1 MSQAIASA
9 RKRRG
14 VPQQNPVPEV
24 PQNRMTSTLQQ
35 QPGQNIN
42 APGLTLPQVIAL
54 IDRRLM
60 NLEKFAKE
68 SKEVPLT
75 TSSSTQSL
83 SEPATL
89 SSDLLDEFNNR
100 FELLATE
107 INNMKDIVLKL
118 QSYTMDVNKTL
129 LEERINVFSDLGV
142 PANATTNENISFEP
156 EDLDNADLTSLNLK
170 SLVQQEFS
178 HDFK

>member
-14 VPQQNPVPEV
+14 VPQQNPIPEV
-24 PQNRMTSTLQQ
+24 PQNRMTPSPQQ
-35 QPGQNIN
+35 NGQTIN

-54 IDRRLM
+54 MDRRLI

-68 SKEVPLT
+68 SKET
-75 TSSSTQSL
+75 TVNNASTQSL
-83 SEPATL
+83 PDQVTL
-89 SSDLLDEFNNR
+89 PNELLDEFNNR

-129 LEERINVFSDLGV
+129 LQERINVFSDLGV
-142 PANATTNENISFEP
+142 PANNENISFEP
-156 EDLDNADLTSLNLK
+156 EDLDAADLSSVNLK

>member
-24 PQNRMTSTLQQ
+24 PQNRMNPSAQQ
-35 QPGQNIN
+35 QPVNS
-42 APGLTLPQVIAL
+42 PGLTLPQVIAL
-54 IDRRLM
+54 MDRRLI
-60 NLEKFAKE
+60 NLERFAKE
-68 SKEVPLT
+68 TKEPPLT
-75 TSSSTQSL
+75 TNSSSQSL
-83 SEPATL
+83 PEQMAMPT
-89 SSDLLDEFNNR
+89 DLLDEFNNR

-129 LEERINVFSDLGV
+129 LQERINVFSDLGV
-142 PANATTNENISFEP
+142 PANNENISFEP
-156 EDLDNADLTSLNLK
+156 DDVAAAADLTSLNLK

-178 HDFK
+178 HDFN

>member
-24 PQNRMTSTLQQ
+24 PQNRMNPSVQ

-42 APGLTLPQVIAL
+42 TPGLTLPQVISL
-54 IDRRLM
+54 IDRRLT

-68 SKEVPLT
+68 SKET
-75 TSSSTQSL
+75 TITTNSSTQSL
-83 SEPATL
+83 PETSALPT
-89 SSDLLDEFNNR
+89 DILDEFNNR

-142 PANATTNENISFEP
+142 PTNATNNENISFEP

>member
-24 PQNRMTSTLQQ
+24 PQNRMTASPQQ
-35 QPGQNIN
+35 QNGQNNN

-54 IDRRLM
+54 MDRRLI
-60 NLEKFAKE
+60 NLERFAKE
-68 SKEVPLT
+68 SKET
-75 TSSSTQSL
+75 TVSNASTQSL
-83 SEPATL
+83 SEPVAFPNE
-89 SSDLLDEFNNR
+89 LLDEFNNR

-129 LEERINVFSDLGV
+129 LQERINVFSDLGV
-142 PANATTNENISFEP
+142 HANNENISFEP
-156 EDLDNADLTSLNLK
+156 EDLDPADLTSLNLK

-178 HDFK
+178 DDFK

>member
-14 VPQQNPVPEV
+14 VPQQNPIPEV
-24 PQNRMTSTLQQ
+24 PQNRMSPSPQQ
-35 QPGQNIN
+35 QNIN

-54 IDRRLM
+54 MDRRLI
-60 NLEKFAKE
+60 NLERFAKE
-68 SKEVPLT
+68 TKETPLT
-75 TSSSTQSL
+75 TNSSTQSL
-83 SEPATL
+83 PEQMAMPT
-89 SSDLLDEFNNR
+89 DLLDEFNNR

-129 LEERINVFSDLGV
+129 LQERINVFSDLGV
-142 PANATTNENISFEP
+142 PANNENISFEP
-156 EDLDNADLTSLNLK
+156 EELDADDLTSLNLK

>member
-24 PQNRMTSTLQQ
+24 PQNRMTPSSQQ
-35 QPGQNIN
+35 QSGQNIN

-54 IDRRLM
+54 IDRRLT

-68 SKEVPLT
+68 SKEVPVT
-75 TSSSTQSL
+75 TTSSTQSAP
-83 SEPATL
+83 EQITL
-89 SSDLLDEFNNR
+89 PNDLLEEFNNR

-107 INNMKDIVLKL
+107 MNNMKDIVLKL

-142 PANATTNENISFEP
+142 PTNNENISFEP
-156 EDLDNADLTSLNLK
+156 EDLENADLTSVNLK

-178 HDFK
+178 QDYN

>member
-14 VPQQNPVPEV
+14 VPQQNPIPEV
-24 PQNRMTSTLQQ
+24 PQNRMTPTLQQ
-35 QPGQNIN
+35 QTGQNIN

-54 IDRRLM
+54 MDRRLI

-68 SKEVPLT
+68 SKET
-75 TSSSTQSL
+75 TVSNASTQSL
-83 SEPATL
+83 SEPVALQTE
-89 SSDLLDEFNNR
+89 LLDEFNNR

-129 LEERINVFSDLGV
+129 LQERINVFSDLGV
-142 PANATTNENISFEP
+142 PANVENISFEP
-156 EDLDNADLTSLNLK
+156 DELDAADLTSLNLK

-178 HDFK
+178 QDFK

>member
-24 PQNRMTSTLQQ
+24 PQNRMTPSPQQ
-35 QPGQNIN
+35 QNGQNIN

-54 IDRRLM
+54 IDRRLI

-68 SKEVPLT
+68 SKET
-75 TSSSTQSL
+75 TVSNASTQSL
-83 SEPATL
+83 SEPVAL
-89 SSDLLDEFNNR
+89 QSDLLDEFNNR

-129 LEERINVFSDLGV
+129 LQERINVFSDLGV
-142 PANATTNENISFEP
+142 PANAENISFEP
-156 EDLDNADLTSLNLK
+156 EELDTADLTSLNLK

-178 HDFK
+178 QDFK

>member
-54 IDRRLM
+54 MDRRLM

-68 SKEVPLT
+68 SKET
-75 TSSSTQSL
+75 TVTNSSTQSL
-83 SEPATL
+83 PDQLTL
-89 SSDLLDEFNNR
+89 PNELLDEFNNR

-118 QSYTMDVNKTL
+118 QSYTMNVNKTL
-129 LEERINVFSDLGV
+129 LQERINVFSDLGV
-142 PANATTNENISFEP
+142 PTNSENISFEP
-156 EDLDNADLTSLNLK
+156 EDLDNADLSSLNLK

-178 HDFK
+178 HDFN

>member
-14 VPQQNPVPEV
+14 VPQQNPVPDV
-24 PQNRMTSTLQQ
+24 PQNRMMTPSTQQ
-35 QPGQNIN
+35 TGQNIN
-42 APGLTLPQVIAL
+42 APGLTLPQVISL
-54 IDRRLM
+54 IDRRLT

-68 SKEVPLT
+68 SKETTVT

-83 SEPATL
+83 PENASVSSE
-89 SSDLLDEFNNR
+89 LLDEFNNR

-118 QSYTMDVNKTL
+118 QTYTMEVNKTL

-142 PANATTNENISFEP
+142 NPNTNNENISFEP

-170 SLVQQEFS
+170 SLVQEEFNQN
-178 HDFK
+178 F

>member
-24 PQNRMTSTLQQ
+24 PQNRMTPTSQPQQ
-35 QPGQNIN
+35 QAGQNIN
-42 APGLTLPQVIAL
+42 APGLTLPQVISL
-54 IDRRLM
+54 IDRRLT
-60 NLEKFAKE
+60 NLEKITKE
-68 SKEVPLT
+68 TKVT
-75 TSSSTQSL
+75 TTTSTQSQPEQVAL
-83 SEPATL
+83 PT
-89 SSDLLDEFNNR
+89 DILDEFNNR
-100 FELLATE
+100 FELLVTE
-107 INNMKDIVLKL
+107 MNNMKDIVLKL

-142 PANATTNENISFEP
+142 PTNNENISFEP

-170 SLVQQEFS
+170 SLVQQEFNQ
-178 HDFK
+178 DFN